1 MMHMLKGYP
10 VGEGFR
16 GFLNGTYKLYATE
29 NEYVEDW
36 RERNESVCRRIEQ
49 GQVSGICVE
58 SKS

>member
-1 MMHMLKGYP
+1 MLKGYP

-36 RERNESVCRRIEQ
+36 REDESLRRRIEQ
-49 GQVSGICVE
+49 REVSRICIE